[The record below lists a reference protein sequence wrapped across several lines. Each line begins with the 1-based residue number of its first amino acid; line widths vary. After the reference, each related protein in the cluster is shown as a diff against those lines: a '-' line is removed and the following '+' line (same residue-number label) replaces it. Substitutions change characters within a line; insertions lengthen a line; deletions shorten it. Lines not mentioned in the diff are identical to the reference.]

1 MRIHLVINVSKVV
14 WYRKEVE
21 EQKVKE
27 VKPVEIEGV
36 EEYKVEKILDRK
48 KSNESNEIF
57 SKIEGIYGR
66 I

>member
-1 MRIHLVINVSKVV
+1 M
-14 WYRKEVE
+14 
-21 EQKVKE
+21 
-27 VKPVEIEGV
+27 KPVEIEGV
-36 EEYKVEKILDRK
+36 EEQKVEKILDRK